1 MRIPA
6 FTTPQPPQV
15 VSDESLN
22 ATAVST
28 NSYGDN
34 KTAAATHAI
43 DLSQPSIST
52 TISINAALTVN
63 PYPIRSGPI
72 GQAYKHVPVFK
83 AVDGFSI
90 EQYLGNQKIA
100 LKAAVFLLLTRPRQG
115 LGSTARASVATNIQ
129 SNPIKLKKLN

>member
-1 MRIPA
+1 
-6 FTTPQPPQV
+6 V

-90 EQYLGNQKIA
+90 EQYLGNQKIVRTEGGS
-100 LKAAVFLLLTRPRQG
+100 LPAAN
-115 LGSTARASVATNIQ
+115 SATAGTW
-129 SNPIKLKKLN
+129 LNG